1 MADITTVPFARHL
14 RSSTT
19 SWVRHTR
26 SGAVVHEGN
35 GQSFWFRPLSAIL
48 SEVPVDDRELPM
60 LFHART
66 LDFQDVTVQATMT
79 FRVVQP
85 ALAAERLDFGLDDAT
100 GRWRSDPLGQ
110 LGALLTQSAQ
120 QHALEVLAG
129 LTLVEAL
136 TRGYAEVRA
145 AVIEGV
151 RADGRVAATGLEVVE
166 VRVVAV
172 RPEPEVERALQ
183 TPTREQVQQDAD
195 KATYERR
202 ALAVERERTI
212 A

>member
-19 SWVRHTR
+19 AWIRHTR
-26 SGAVVHEGN
+26 SGSVVHEGN

-85 ALAAERLDFGLDDAT
+85 ALAAERAAPGPRHRGADPDGARPQS
-100 GRWRSDPLGQ
+100 GPRGWYCGSASSGSAARSG
-110 LGALLTQSAQ
+110 
-120 QHALEVLAG
+120 
-129 LTLVEAL
+129 
-136 TRGYAEVRA
+136 
-145 AVIEGV
+145 
-151 RADGRVAATGLEVVE
+151 
-166 VRVVAV
+166 
-172 RPEPEVERALQ
+172 
-183 TPTREQVQQDAD
+183 
-195 KATYERR
+195 
-202 ALAVERERTI
+202 
-212 A
+212 